1 MLNVLGTLFS
11 CHGSPSCWQRRR
23 EGVVMP
29 RMTRLLS
36 DSGFYHV
43 VLRGNGKQLLF
54 EDDADRRQFLQ
65 LLREKTDTDG
75 IAVIAWCLMSNHVHL
90 LLEDTKDTLSHM
102 MHALATAYARRFNEK
117 TGHVGA
123 VFQGRFFSAPIKCDR
138 QLLQAVRYL
147 HENPVKAGIARAA
160 DYPWSSYRE
169 YVHGRGI
176 ADTSLVL
183 DMVGGKDG
191 FLRMSENARY
201 GSYYFKTTKLVPDD
215 EAAEAARLL
224 LGGADPATL
233 KACSRLYRDEALRT
247 LRRAGMTVKQIE
259 RLTGIGHST
268 ISRATSRW
276 MGE

>member
-1 MLNVLGTLFS
+1 
-11 CHGSPSCWQRRR
+11 
-23 EGVVMP
+23 MP

-201 GSYYFKTTKLVPDD
+201 SSYYFKTTKLVPDD